1 MSLYTLG
8 ALGSLP
14 ILFALI
20 LLAVFHRS
28 AKFSMGIGW
37 IVATLLGLFFWNMN
51 PGWWF
56 SVAIYGAL
64 QATEIVAII
73 FGAVLLMNYLE
84 RSGAISTIRWHFSKI
99 QGDRRVQLVLIG
111 FGFVVLIEG
120 VAGFGT
126 PAVLA
131 APLLIGLGFPPLAAA
146 VFGLFFNAPNPPFG
160 VAGIPTVHG
169 IGSVIGPELPSS
181 VTTAEFLSSVTR
193 WTGVLN
199 GLTYSFWGILA
210 IFLMIF
216 WFGRKEERSVKG
228 AFRATLPSVPFA
240 VVLGLVTGFSN
251 WLVSWFMGPE
261 LPDIIAGFTALG
273 IGFTMARYDIM
284 MPGQNWH
291 FPGRE
296 EWPQLWTGGLPDSEM
311 EAPVPSREMSVLRSW
326 LPYVLVAAFLVVT
339 RMPGTGMLEWLNG
352 FKLKLLLQNT
362 PELSFVSK
370 PLSLPGVLPF
380 LPIAVLTGFFHRL
393 SFSQTISAWRE
404 STTRIIEPA
413 LTLIVAV
420 SMAQIM
426 IQSSTNSIGR
436 TGMMDALSRMLA
448 GAAGKSLPFASPW
461 IGALGGFVTGSNTS
475 SNILFSA
482 LQYGAANDL
491 GVQTSVIVALQN
503 IGGGIGNLVS
513 VLNITAVGGVIG
525 IIGYEGYILRKT
537 IVPTVIYG
545 IIVGLF
551 GLFAVYF
558 IF

>member
-8 ALGSLP
+8 AIGSLP
-14 ILFALI
+14 IIVAFV
-20 LLAVFHRS
+20 LLAVFHRT
-28 AKFSMGIGW
+28 AKFSMGLGW
-37 IVATLLGLFFWNMN
+37 AVATLLGLFLWSMN

-56 SVAIYGAL
+56 SVSIYGAL
-64 QATEIVAII
+64 QAIEIVAII

-84 RSGAISTIRWHFSKI
+84 RSGAISTIRWHFSNI
-99 QGDRRVQLVLIG
+99 QGDRRIQLVLIG

-169 IGSVIGPELPSS
+169 IGSVIGPELPSNL
-181 VTTAEFLSSVTR
+181 TTAEFLSSVTK

-216 WFGRKEERSVKG
+216 WFGRAEERSVQG
-228 AFRATLPSVPFA
+228 AFRATIPSIPFA
-240 VVLGLVTGFSN
+240 IALGLTTGLSN

-273 IGFTMARYDIM
+273 VGFTMARYDIM
-284 MPGQNWH
+284 MPERNWH
-291 FPGRE
+291 FPDRDD
-296 EWPQLWTGGLPDSEM
+296 WPKLWGGGLPDSEM
-311 EAPVPSREMSVLRSW
+311 EAPIPSKEMSVLRSW
-326 LPYVLVAAFLVVT
+326 MPYLLVAGFLVVT
-339 RMPGTGMLEWLNG
+339 RMPGTGMLDWLNG
-352 FKLKLLLQNT
+352 FKLRLLLQNT
-362 PELSFVSK
+362 PELTFISK

-380 LPIAVLTGFFHRL
+380 IPIAVLTGFFHRL
-393 SFSQTISAWRE
+393 SFRQTISAWKE
-404 STTRIIEPA
+404 STTRLIEPA

-436 TGMMDALSRMLA
+436 IGMMDAMSQMLA
-448 GAAGKSLPFASPW
+448 QAAGKALPFVSPW
-461 IGALGGFVTGSNTS
+461 IGTLGGFVTGSNTS

-482 LQYGAANDL
+482 LQYGAASDL
-491 GVQTSVIVALQN
+491 GVETSIIVALQN

-513 VLNITAVGGVIG
+513 VLNIAAVGGVIG
-525 IIGYEGYILRKT
+525 IVGYEGYILRKT

-545 IIVGLF
+545 ILAGLF
-551 GLFAVYF
+551 GLCVIYVPF
-558 IF
+558 